1 MSRLI
6 KPFLFIVLIISW
18 NDNTALAQPDD
29 FNHPELDWYSIKTE
43 HFEVHF
49 HNGVERTAKE
59 IARIAEEIYAPIT
72 DLYGYKGDKPF
83 HFIVRDHDDYSNGA
97 AYFYD
102 NKIEIW
108 ATPMDFDLRGTHPW
122 LLGVVTHEFT
132 HMISLDQ
139 SKKFGDH
146 IPALYFQYIGYEQE
160 IRPDVLY
167 GFPNRIVSFPFAG
180 AIIPPWFAEG
190 IAQFQSENTSYD
202 FWDTHRDMILRT
214 AVLDHKMLSYNEMSS
229 FGHTSLGNEQ
239 VYNSGFSLVNY
250 ISENYGSDTI
260 AKITRGMKSPL
271 RINFNSAVKKVLGK
285 SIDKIYDEWK
295 NFLECVYQDGTKQI
309 SKNENRGVIIEKEGF
324 GNFYPVWAPINNQV
338 AYVSN
343 KGREHFS
350 PSSLT
355 LYDFDKKEF
364 QEIKSNVQYS
374 PAFSPEGKQLAY
386 VKKHRYDRF
395 GSTYFE
401 LFIYDL
407 ESKQETRITHG
418 GRLRNPNWSPV
429 ENKIV
434 CVTGKDG
441 TDNIVIVNPSQ
452 RTIHPV
458 TRFKNGEQIFRPSWS
473 PDGKRIV
480 FDISNNNGRDI
491 AMINK
496 NGDNF
501 RYLIQ
506 DASDSRTPVFNP
518 IGGSIFFSWDKS
530 GIFNIYELDLESN
543 ESTPLTNVIGG
554 AFMPS
559 YHPQRGLAYSLY
571 TSDGY
576 KIAYI
581 ADPKKLNEFNYL
593 AKERLPRSTPVTEI
607 AQTNNGNNGN
617 SSIGYNQEN
626 DNPDVEKYKNT
637 YGVLNLFPRV
647 MVDYNTLKLG
657 SYFAS
662 SEVLNKYSILGGF
675 VLNRSFD
682 MDLFGI
688 IQYRK
693 FYPTIFVEVYNQTRH
708 TEDNSDK
715 FKYNLLEVDLGLELK
730 LNTTNTI
737 RGMFVYSRYDG
748 KITTQQGNNEVRFS
762 YTYFLGSDFSLE
774 WRHEGVARS
783 RTSVINPRFGRRFT
797 LKYDRLHNKFIKG
810 FEINRKY
817 STVQE
822 VFKPFNYNQF
832 NFDWS
837 EFFSLPWKHGLEFHV
852 RGGFIDKPVESF
864 FNLFAGGLLGLKG
877 YPYYSIEGRKLL
889 NTSLSYRFKISD
901 NLGVNIPPFQF
912 DKLYA
917 GLFVDFGN
925 AWNEGSI
932 QLDDFKKDVG
942 FQIRVDTF
950 AFYNF
955 PMRLFF
961 DGAYGFDEITNRN
974 FKYGKEWRFYFGFTF
989 DYLD

>member
-1 MSRLI
+1 MSRLVKAI
-6 KPFLFIVLIISW
+6 LFILLIILW
-18 NDNTALAQPDD
+18 NNSTILAQPED

-49 HNGVERTAKE
+49 HNGAERTARE
-59 IARIAEEIYAPIT
+59 IARIAEEIYNPIT
-72 DLYGYKGDKPF
+72 SLYGYKGDKPF

-132 HMISLDQ
+132 HLISLDQ
-139 SKKFGDH
+139 SKKFGDR
-146 IPALYFQYIGYEQE
+146 IPAIYFQYIGYEKE

-180 AIIPPWFAEG
+180 AIVPPWFAEG
-190 IAQFQSENTSYD
+190 IAQFQSKNTSYD
-202 FWDTHRDMILRT
+202 FWDTHRDMILRS
-214 AVLDHKMLSYNEMSS
+214 AVLDHKMPSYNEMSS

-250 ISENYGSDTI
+250 ISENYGSDAI
-260 AKITRGMKSPL
+260 AKIAKSMKSPL
-271 RINFNSAVKKVLGK
+271 RITFSSAVKKVLRK
-285 SIDKIYDEWK
+285 STNEIYNEWK
-295 NFLECVYQDGTKQI
+295 NFLESTYQDGTKQI

-324 GNFYPVWAPINNQV
+324 GNFYPVWSPINNQI
-338 AYVSN
+338 AYISN

-355 LYDFDKKEF
+355 LYDFEDKEF
-364 QEIKSNVQYS
+364 QVIKDNVQYS

-401 LFIYDL
+401 LFIYNL
-407 ESKQETRITHG
+407 ESKKETRITHG

-441 TDNIVIVNPSQ
+441 TDNLVIVSPSQ
-452 RTIHPV
+452 RTIQPV
-458 TRFKNGEQIFRPSWS
+458 TRFNNGEQIFRPSWS

-491 AMINK
+491 AIINK
-496 NGDNF
+496 TGDNL
-501 RYLIQ
+501 RYLVQ

-518 IGGSIFFSWDKS
+518 NGESIFFSWDKS
-530 GIFNIYELDLESN
+530 GIFNIYKLELESN
-543 ESTPLTNVIGG
+543 KSTPLTNVLGG
-554 AFMPS
+554 AFMPN
-559 YHPQRGLAYSLY
+559 YHPQRGLVYSLY

-581 ADPKKLNEFNYL
+581 NNPQTLDELNYL

-607 AQTNNGNNGN
+607 TLAKNGNNGN
-617 SSIGYNQEN
+617 SSIGFNQEN
-626 DNPDVEKYKNT
+626 DKLNAVKYKNT
-637 YGVLNLFPRV
+637 YGVVNLFPRV

-675 VLNRSFD
+675 ALNQSLD
-682 MDLFGI
+682 MDFFNI

-693 FYPTIFVEVYNQTRH
+693 FYPTIFLEVYNQIRH

-715 FKYNLLEVDLGLELK
+715 FKYNLLEVDMGLELK
-730 LNTTNTI
+730 LNTSNTI

-748 KITTQQGNNEVRFS
+748 KITTQQGNDEVRFS

-783 RTSVINPRFGRRFT
+783 RTSAINPRFGRRFT
-797 LKYDRLHNKFIKG
+797 LKYDRIHNKFIEG
-810 FEINRKY
+810 FEINQRY

-822 VFKPFNYNQF
+822 VFKPFNYNQY

-864 FNLFAGGLLGLKG
+864 FNFFAGGLLGLKG

-889 NTSLSYRFKISD
+889 NTSISYRFKLSD
-901 NLGVNIPPFQF
+901 NLGINIPPFQF

-917 GLFVDFGN
+917 GFFVDYGN
-925 AWNEGSI
+925 AWDNGPLRLS
-932 QLDDFKKDVG
+932 DFKKDVG

-955 PMRLFF
+955 PMKLFF
-961 DGAYGFDEITNRN
+961 DAAYGLDEILNRN
-974 FKYGKEWRFYFGFTF
+974 LKYGKKWQFYFGFTF